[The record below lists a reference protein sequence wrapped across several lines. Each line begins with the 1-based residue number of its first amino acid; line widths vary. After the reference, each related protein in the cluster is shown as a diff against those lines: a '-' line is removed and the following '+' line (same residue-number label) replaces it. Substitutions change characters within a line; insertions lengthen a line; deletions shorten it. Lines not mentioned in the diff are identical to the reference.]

1 LSFLVSALKQ
11 GGKQSVRKIILLAL
25 LLMLS
30 APLALAQQQQSQT
43 DEPKKAEY
51 FIGLSYE
58 NADSRLKA
66 GDVVS
71 INGIPVTGGLTPG
84 GTLVT
89 PNRNRT
95 DSLGW
100 NSSMSFFFTDRFG
113 LTGDVSGVWRRENQT
128 YLGQPYRAQLE
139 IYNFLAGPTYRFV
152 SASRWTPYV
161 RAMAGVVYS
170 RNRFGARSIAAPLG
184 QEFDD
189 SSVDFALGLGGGI
202 DYRISDRVSYRIL
215 QGDYNPIFRRD
226 RTRTTSNGTT
236 IQIDGRTEQNI
247 RFSTGI
253 VLH

>member
-1 LSFLVSALKQ
+1 
-11 GGKQSVRKIILLAL
+11 VRKIILLAL

-30 APLALAQQQQSQT
+30 APLVPAQQQSSP
-43 DEPKKAEY
+43 EPKKAEY

-58 NADSRLKA
+58 NADSRIKA
-66 GDVVS
+66 TDVVS
-71 INGIPVTGGLTPG
+71 VNGIPVTGGLTAT

-89 PNRNRT
+89 PNSKRT

-100 NSSMSFFFTDRFG
+100 NSSMTFFFTDRFG
-113 LTGDVSGVWRRENQT
+113 LTGDVSGVWRRENQN
-128 YLGQPYRAQLE
+128 YLGTPYRAQLE
-139 IYNFLAGPTYRFV
+139 IYNFLAGPQVRFV
-152 SASRWTPYV
+152 NTTRWTPYV
-161 RAMAGVVYS
+161 RAMAGVAYS
-170 RNRFGARSIAAPLG
+170 RNRFGARAATPSLG
-184 QEFDD
+184 VEFDD
-189 SSVDFALGLGGGI
+189 SSADFALGLGGGI

-236 IQIDGRTEQNI
+236 LEISGKTENNF

>member
-1 LSFLVSALKQ
+1 M
-11 GGKQSVRKIILLAL
+11 RKTILLAL
-25 LLMLS
+25 LMMLS
-30 APLALAQQQQSQT
+30 APLALAQQQQPSP

-66 GDVVS
+66 TDVVS
-71 INGIPVTGGLTPG
+71 VNGIPVTGGLTAG

-89 PNRNRT
+89 PNRKRT

-100 NSSMSFFFTDRFG
+100 NSSMNFYFTPRFG

-128 YLGQPYRAQLE
+128 YFGAPYRAQLE
-139 IYNFLAGPTYRFV
+139 IYNFLAGPQVRFINTT
-152 SASRWTPYV
+152 RWTPFV
-161 RAMAGVVYS
+161 RAMAGVAYS
-170 RNRFGARSIAAPLG
+170 RNRFGARSATPFAG
-184 QEFDD
+184 QTFDD

-202 DYRISDRVSYRIL
+202 DYRISNRVSYRIL

-226 RTRTTSNGTT
+226 RTITTSNGTT
-236 IQIDGRTEQNI
+236 IQINGATENNL

>member
-1 LSFLVSALKQ
+1 
-11 GGKQSVRKIILLAL
+11 VRKPILLAL

-30 APLALAQQQQSQT
+30 APLALAQQSQP
-43 DEPKKAEY
+43 EPKKAEY
-51 FIGLSYE
+51 FIGLAYE

-66 GDVVS
+66 ADVVS
-71 INGIPVTGGLTPG
+71 INGIPVTGGLTAG

-100 NSSMSFFFTDRFG
+100 NSSMTFFFTDRFG

-128 YLGQPYRAQLE
+128 YLNEPYRAQME
-139 IYNFLAGPTYRFV
+139 IYNFLAGPQVRFV
-152 SASRWTPYV
+152 NDTRWTPYV
-161 RAMAGVVYS
+161 RAMAGVAYS
-170 RNRFGARSIAAPLG
+170 RNRFGARSVAAPVG
-184 QEFDD
+184 QNFDD
-189 SSVDFALGLGGGI
+189 SSVDFALGLGGGL

-236 IQIDGRTEQNI
+236 LQIDGGTQNNL